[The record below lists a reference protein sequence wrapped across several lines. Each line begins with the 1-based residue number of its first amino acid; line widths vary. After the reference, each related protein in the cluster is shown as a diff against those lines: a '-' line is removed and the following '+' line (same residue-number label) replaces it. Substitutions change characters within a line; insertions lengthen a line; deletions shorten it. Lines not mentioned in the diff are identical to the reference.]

1 MRFSFYD
8 LLIYALLF
16 VFVVAFPV
24 DLLPIT
30 YLYQQVIRI
39 ALRLLLLIYFGY
51 IIYKNRIKIFGISNK
66 LNLVLCIPFIAI
78 AFSNII
84 AASIDGGFL
93 GKSMSTSLLAV
104 NIVLTLLSV
113 IIEEIVFRLFIHNS
127 LVNTSSIKR
136 IFGGA
141 AIFALCHLLNIVSVR
156 TLDALVAVLVQTV
169 YTFGLGILLGFLYE
183 YSHSLLGAIGLHFI
197 FNFFNTVLYEYMG
210 GYTSTLCFYL
220 TAVVIGVVV
229 GIYTFCIYQFKFG
242 KFERYYRS

>member
-16 VFVVAFPV
+16 VFVIAFPV
-24 DLLPIT
+24 DLIPVSF
-30 YLYQQVIRI
+30 LYQQVIRI
-39 ALRLLLLIYFGY
+39 GLRLLLLIYFAY
-51 IIYKNRIKIFGISNK
+51 IIYKNRIKIFGIANK
-66 LNLVLCIPFIAI
+66 LNLLFCVPFVAV
-78 AFSNII
+78 AFSNLI
-84 AASIDGGFL
+84 AASIDGGFIPNTY
-93 GKSMSTSLLAV
+93 SDSLFAV
-104 NIVLTLLSV
+104 NIVSTFIQV

-141 AIFALCHLLNIVSVR
+141 AIFALCHLLNIINVR
-156 TLDALVAVLVQTV
+156 TLDALVTVLVQVV

-183 YSHSLLGAIGLHFI
+183 YSHSLLGAIGLHFA
-197 FNFFNTVLYEYMG
+197 FNFFNTVLYENLG
-210 GYTSTLCFYL
+210 GHASTLAFYI

-229 GIYTFCIYQFKFG
+229 GIYTFLIYQFKFR

>member
-24 DLLPIT
+24 DLIPIAFI
-30 YLYQQVIRI
+30 YQQVIRLS
-39 ALRLLLLIYFGY
+39 LRVLLLVYFGY

-66 LNLVLCIPFIAI
+66 VNLLLCIPFIAI
-78 AFSNII
+78 AFSNMI
-84 AASIDGGFL
+84 AASIDGGFM
-93 GKSMSTSLLAV
+93 GQSTSNSMFV
-104 NIVLTLLSV
+104 INIAITFISV

-127 LVNTSSIKR
+127 LVNTTSIKR

-156 TLDALVAVLVQTV
+156 TVYALVGVLVQTI

-183 YSHSLLGAIGLHFI
+183 YSYSLLGAIGLHFI
-197 FNFFNTVLYEYMG
+197 FNFFNTTLYEYMG
-210 GYTSTLCFYL
+210 GYTSTLAFYL
-220 TAVVIGVVV
+220 TAVVLGVEV
-229 GIYTFCIYQFKFG
+229 GIYTFLIYRYKFS
-242 KFERYYRS
+242 KFERYYRA